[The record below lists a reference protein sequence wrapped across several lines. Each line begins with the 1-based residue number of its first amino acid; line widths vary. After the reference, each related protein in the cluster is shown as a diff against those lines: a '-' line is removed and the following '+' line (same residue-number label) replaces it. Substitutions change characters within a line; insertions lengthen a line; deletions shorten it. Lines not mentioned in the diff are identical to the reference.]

1 MNNVSTNNGSDF
13 PNSDHTLQHV
23 VDLLSS
29 QLIESLESFE
39 KTQRQFDP
47 GIIPHLRET
56 MLPFAVNLEASRKD
70 FQPKPPPGFESF
82 TAQLIKATD
91 TAIDAFHLFMEPAD
105 LQRSLTNAKKA
116 GRKICRAQEILFPLR
131 RLLPSVNRFFLEAP
145 VWEWADAFD
154 PDLRHGVAVGL
165 NHVGMGENPYARS
178 TFSLYVPESYD
189 DSQSWPL
196 VVALHGGFG
205 HGRDFLWTWF
215 REARSR
221 KFLLLAP
228 SSQETTWS
236 ILGVDVDLIT
246 INNMLEYVMK
256 RWSVDTKRILLTG
269 LSDGATYAL
278 ANALDE
284 NTPFTAYAPVSGV
297 LPPFDLRHVK
307 ERRIYWVHG
316 ALDWMF
322 PVNRA
327 RQGYTDLKKANANVT
342 LQVIEDLSHTYPRE
356 QNDRILT
363 WFDPSLALP
372 TSN

>member
-1 MNNVSTNNGSDF
+1 MSTVNTCNGSDLF
-13 PNSDHTLQHV
+13 NGDHTFQQA
-23 VDLLSS
+23 VDRLSS
-29 QLIESLESFE
+29 RLIESLYFFE

-47 GIIPHLRET
+47 GIIPHLRNN
-56 MLPFAVNLEASRKD
+56 MLPSTENLEAGRKD
-70 FQPKPPPGFESF
+70 FQPKPPPGLESF
-82 TAQLIKATD
+82 TNQLINATD
-91 TAIDAFHLFMEPAD
+91 TAIDAFHLFIEPAD
-105 LQRSLTNAKKA
+105 LQRSLTNVKKA
-116 GRKICRAQEILFPLR
+116 GRKICRTQEILFPLR

-145 VWEWADAFD
+145 VRERADEFD
-154 PDLRHGVAVGL
+154 FELPHGDAVGL
-165 NHVGMGENPYARS
+165 NHVGMEETPYARS
-178 TFSLYVPESYD
+178 SFSLYVPESYD
-189 DSQSWPL
+189 GSQSWPL

-228 SSQETTWS
+228 SSQGTTWS
-236 ILGVDVDLIT
+236 ILGVDFDLTT
-246 INNMLEYVMK
+246 INKMLEYVTT

-278 ANALDE
+278 AYALDE

-297 LPPFDLRHVK
+297 LPPFDLRHVRG
-307 ERRIYWVHG
+307 RRIYWVHG

-322 PVNRA
+322 PVKHA
-327 RQGYTDLKKANANVT
+327 LQGYTNLKQADADVT
-342 LQVIEDLSHTYPRE
+342 LQVIQDLSHTYPRE

-372 TSN
+372 SPD

>member
-1 MNNVSTNNGSDF
+1 
-13 PNSDHTLQHV
+13 
-23 VDLLSS
+23 
-29 QLIESLESFE
+29 
-39 KTQRQFDP
+39 
-47 GIIPHLRET
+47 
-56 MLPFAVNLEASRKD
+56 
-70 FQPKPPPGFESF
+70 
-82 TAQLIKATD
+82 ATD

-116 GRKICRAQEILFPLR
+116 GRKICRAQEILYLLR
-131 RLLPSVNRFFLEAP
+131 RLFPSVNRFFLEAP
-145 VWEWADAFD
+145 IWEWADAFD

-165 NHVGMGENPYARS
+165 NHVGMGKNPYARS

-228 SSQETTWS
+228 SSQGTTWS

-246 INNMLEYVMK
+246 INNMLEYMMK
-256 RWSVDTKRILLTG
+256 RWSVDSKRILLTG

-297 LPPFDLRHVK
+297 LPPFDLRHVR

-327 RQGYTDLKKANANVT
+327 RQGYTDLKKADANVT